1 MISSRKLNS
10 SIQNFQ
16 FSLWTSND
24 NDGNHMIKLVHMM
37 QRIMI
42 MMDII
47 WIWSADSV
55 YYSKMISW
63 MWSKPKA
70 HIAHHYD
77 IFLCSLDVVIVQSQA
92 IHDDDD
98 DGDYEDDDDY
108 EGSPDRGHRRS
119 APPRTL
125 DPYSPVGTTPPP
137 FAAPGSFSFAA
148 SILKYVLQNK
158 ERSVQDL
165 SQLLPVFVKV
175 VKVTWVCQSCYMHL
189 PSCYMYFSPNQ
200 TQMKFDKDFEARWN
214 FCFFWTEI
222 TRVAGSATSIRPLRS
237 A

>member
-1 MISSRKLNS
+1 MISLRKLNS

-37 QRIMI
+37 QRMMI

-148 SILKYVLQNK
+148 CVNIKVCFAKQR
-158 ERSVQDL
+158 EVCTR
-165 SQLLPVFVKV
+165 FVTV
-175 VKVTWVCQSCYMHL
+175 VTSVCQSHMGLSKLLHAFAKL
-189 PSCYMYFSPNQ
+189 LHVFLAKPNPNEIWQ
-200 TQMKFDKDFEARWN
+200 RFWSSLKLLLFLNWN
-214 FCFFWTEI
+214 YLNWNYSVCWKCNFN
-222 TRVAGSATSIRPLRS
+222 
-237 A
+237 

>member
-1 MISSRKLNS
+1 MFSGCCNS
-10 SIQNFQ
+10 A
-16 FSLWTSND
+16 
-24 NDGNHMIKLVHMM
+24 GH
-37 QRIMI
+37 
-42 MMDII
+42 
-47 WIWSADSV
+47 
-55 YYSKMISW
+55 
-63 MWSKPKA
+63 
-70 HIAHHYD
+70 
-77 IFLCSLDVVIVQSQA
+77 A
-92 IHDDDD
+92 IHNDDD

-158 ERSVQDL
+158 ERSVQDM

-200 TQMKFDKDFEARWN
+200 TQMKFDKDFEALRN
-214 FCFFWTEI
+214 FCFFLTEI
-222 TRVAGSATSIRPLRS
+222 TLVAGSATSIRPLLS